1 MARRKRRKHLRTTS
15 STPLTMTASSETLPM
30 ASDASAPSRLSRPA
44 RLFSAATL
52 VSGEDFST
60 HMTAQSREYGR
71 RKTRG
76 TPSSQDSSPA
86 VR

>member
-1 MARRKRRKHLRTTS
+1 MARRKRRKHLRTNS

-30 ASDASAPSRLSRPA
+30 ASDASAPLQQSRPA
-44 RLFSAATL
+44 RLFSVATS
-52 VSGEDFST
+52 VSGEDCST
-60 HMTAQSREYGR
+60 HTTAQSREYGR
-71 RKTRG
+71 RRTRG